1 MGYRRHLQKHIEK
14 ENTVVY
20 PYGKKNLSDER
31 LKEVEDETIKFLE
44 ENKEVHNILM
54 EKIEK
59 LFNM

>member
-1 MGYRRHLQKHIEK
+1 ME
-14 ENTVVY
+14 
-20 PYGKKNLSDER
+20 KNLSDER